1 MDKKIGELI
10 QERVKSQK
18 LDVTEFAK
26 LINKERS
33 NVYNIFN
40 RSSIDT
46 DLLKKIG
53 QVLDYDFFQEFL
65 EPETI
70 QKILMTHSLDNE
82 IYVKIKLSNSEMSK
96 ISLQEKVIKTFIKE

>member
-82 IYVKIKLSNSEMSK
+82 IYVKIKLSNS
-96 ISLQEKVIKTFIKE
+96 